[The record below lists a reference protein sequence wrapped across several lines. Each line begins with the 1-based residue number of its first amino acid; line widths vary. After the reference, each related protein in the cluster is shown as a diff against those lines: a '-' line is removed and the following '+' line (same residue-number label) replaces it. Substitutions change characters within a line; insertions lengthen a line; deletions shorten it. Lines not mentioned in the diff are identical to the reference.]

1 MKRRSFLVKTVQQ
14 PPLLV
19 FDLMDTVIVDPFY
32 REVLAYLGTTLPDL
46 GQVKHPTSW
55 LEFETNACDEA
66 SFLERFYRPET
77 GLKLE
82 DPEAFKQIFSDNY
95 RFVPGMEALL
105 TELVATGHPLWVLS
119 NYSHWWHLA
128 REKLALDRFFADYCV
143 SCDIGFRKPSGEA
156 YTALSDAIGHRNLL
170 LIDDRQPNIKG
181 ARQAGL
187 EGILFVDAENL
198 RNALKTLKLL

>member
-1 MKRRSFLVKTVQQ
+1 
-14 PPLLV
+14 
-19 FDLMDTVIVDPFY
+19 MDTVIVDPFY
-32 REVLAYLGTTLPDL
+32 REVLDYLGTTLPAL

-82 DPEAFKQIFSDNY
+82 DPEAFKLIFSDNY
-95 RFVPGMEALL
+95 RFVSGMEALL
-105 TELVATGHPLWVLS
+105 TELANLGQPLWVLS
-119 NYSHWWHLA
+119 NYSNWWPLA
-128 REKLALDRFFADYCV
+128 REKLALDRFFAGYCV

-156 YTALSDAIGHRNLL
+156 YTALIDAIGHRNLL

-181 ARQAGL
+181 AQQAGL
-187 EGILFVDAENL
+187 EGILFVDTESL
-198 RNALKTLKLL
+198 RNTLQAFKIL

>member
-1 MKRRSFLVKTVQQ
+1 VKTVQQ

-32 REVLAYLGTTLPDL
+32 REVLDYLGTTLPDL

-55 LEFETNACDEA
+55 LEFETNFCDEA

-77 GLKLE
+77 GLRLA
-82 DPEAFKQIFSDNY
+82 DQEAFKQIFSDNY

-105 TELVATGHPLWVLS
+105 TELAHLGQPLWVLS
-119 NYSHWWHLA
+119 NYSNWWHLA
-128 REKLALDRFFADYCV
+128 RQKLALDRFFAGYCV

-156 YTALSDAIGHRNLL
+156 YSALINAIGHRNLV

-181 ARQAGL
+181 AQQVGL
-187 EGILFVDAENL
+187 EGILFVDTENL
-198 RNALKTLKLL
+198 RNVLETLKVL